1 MSDRALEAVWS
12 LGILC
17 KKPVVWPDTWA
28 HARRQRHRKGEEV
41 LNLQISGLGSH
52 SSVLAV

>member
-28 HARRQRHRKGEEV
+28 HARDRGTEKARRF
-41 LNLQISGLGSH
+41 
-52 SSVLAV
+52 